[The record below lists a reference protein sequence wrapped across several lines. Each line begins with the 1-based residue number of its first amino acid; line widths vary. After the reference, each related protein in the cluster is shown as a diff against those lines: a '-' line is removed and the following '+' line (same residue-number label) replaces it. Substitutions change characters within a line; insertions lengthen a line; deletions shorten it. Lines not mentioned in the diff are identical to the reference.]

1 MAAVRGSPP
10 QWKVQAV
17 EEIKRIFTSY
27 PVVGIVGFRGVPAGQ
42 MQEIRRNFREFA
54 VLKVTKNT
62 LIEKA
67 LNSLG
72 GDFVKLKEYLG
83 DQVAIIATELN
94 PFKLYKKLEETKVPS
109 PLKPGQV
116 SPVDVVVEKGPTPFP
131 PGPVIGELQAAGL
144 PAAIE
149 KGKIVI
155 KDTVTVVRAGEVVKP
170 EVARALEMLG
180 VKPVKLGLDVRVV
193 YEKGVIFTPDMLAI
207 DAGKVFE
214 DFMDAYRKAMNL
226 AVNAAYVTPETAEIL
241 IAKAFM
247 DAKNLA
253 VNAAIFEKDV
263 MEDILSKAYREM
275 LSLAS
280 LLPSEA
286 LDDELTEKLSGIQ
299 AAAPQ
304 VVEEEKKEEEKV
316 EEEEEEEKEEEEA
329 IEGLGALFG

>member
-17 EEIKRIFTSY
+17 EEIKRLFTTY
-27 PVVGIVGFRGVPAGQ
+27 PVVSIVGFRGVPAGQ

-54 VLKVTKNT
+54 IIKVTKNS

-155 KDTVTVVRAGEVVKP
+155 KETVTVVKAGEVVKP
-170 EVARALEMLG
+170 EVARALEMLD

-193 YEKGVIFTPDMLAI
+193 YENGIILTPDDLAI
-207 DAGKVFE
+207 DAGKVFTGN
-214 DFMDAYRKAMNL
+214 RK
-226 AVNAAYVTPETAEIL
+226 
-241 IAKAFM
+241 
-247 DAKNLA
+247 
-253 VNAAIFEKDV
+253 
-263 MEDILSKAYREM
+263 
-275 LSLAS
+275 
-280 LLPSEA
+280 
-286 LDDELTEKLSGIQ
+286 
-299 AAAPQ
+299 
-304 VVEEEKKEEEKV
+304 
-316 EEEEEEEKEEEEA
+316 
-329 IEGLGALFG
+329 